1 MDELLKL
8 LLLFGIGSLAGFIN
22 IMAGGGS
29 AITLPALIFLGL
41 EGSLANGTNRVA
53 IVIQNIAAVL
63 SFRQERYQKFKLS
76 LKLAAFTL
84 PGAVTGALIATTI
97 SDELFQKI
105 LAYILIGVTISVL
118 LRKPKQRRTEGSSQ
132 HRGSWLIYPA
142 MFAIGF
148 YGGFI
153 QVGVGFL
160 FMASLYHL
168 LKLDLVRVNM
178 HKVFIILIYTIPA
191 LFVFFFTH
199 NVDLKLGV
207 ALGAGNALGAWW
219 SAKIS
224 VRKGEVVIRIVLIVA
239 ILIMALKLFDI
250 F

>member
-1 MDELLKL
+1 MAELLKI

-22 IMAGGGS
+22 VMAGGGS
-29 AITLPALIFLGL
+29 ALTLPTLIFLGL
-41 EGSLANGTNRVA
+41 DGPLANGTNRVA
-53 IVIQNIAAVL
+53 IVIQCISATL
-63 SFRQERYQKFKLS
+63 SFRQEKYQKLKLS

-84 PGAVTGALIATTI
+84 PGAITGAFIATTI
-97 SDELFQKI
+97 SNELFQKI
-105 LAYILIGVTISVL
+105 LAYILIGVIISMFL
-118 LRKPKQRRTEGSSQ
+118 PKPNQKKSEGISRDQST
-132 HRGSWLIYPA
+132 WLIYPA
-142 MFAIGF
+142 MFVIGF

-191 LFVFFFTH
+191 LIVFFFTN
-199 NVDLKLGV
+199 NVDLKLGL

-219 SAKIS
+219 AAKVS
-224 VRKGEVVIRIVLIVA
+224 VKKGEGIIRMILIIA
-239 ILIMALKLFDI
+239 IFIMALKLLNVF
-250 F
+250 